1 MDKEVYKKLSKED
14 LIRVIGN
21 LNLRLLKLEEETLN
35 LKRKKD
41 TPQPINIINK
51 QIAMGDVVKS
61 NPRGEDILHMLDNP
75 NMYRLSLRDVEFLK
89 SIGPRVGLSD
99 KQISWF
105 EGIKK
110 RLK

>member
-1 MDKEVYKKLSKED
+1 MDKEVYKDLSKED
-14 LIRVIGN
+14 LLRVIGN
-21 LNLRLLKLEEETLN
+21 LNLRLRELEGERDI

-41 TPQPINIINK
+41 APQPINIINK
-51 QIAMGDVVKS
+51 QVTIGDVVKN
-61 NPRGEDILHMLDNP
+61 NPRGEDILIILDNP
-75 NMYRLSLRDVEFLK
+75 DAYRLSVRDVKFLK

-99 KQISWF
+99 KQIIWF